1 MANYSNSVLLAAV
14 GIMNDRFN
22 AHELRKPIYGAHEA
36 FLEFRDYSI
45 PDMAD
50 IRKSEN
56 RTTTVKYLTKTSP
69 SVANARSCTPS
80 AAFGESGSINLS
92 WKTYSTTV
100 GHSYKIFDNNYYSE
114 AQGFANDLY
123 GAFLALHDAIETD
136 AIAYLET
143 NRTGVNAGSSS
154 LGTFNSTADK
164 FNIANANKDRYL
176 NYVDTVMRENKYYG
190 DIRHINNVAATA
202 LWKEQT
208 AQGPANDSNLAYQF
222 GRMKL
227 LESHT
232 ITTGSDLITAYAFD
246 PYAVTMID
254 WIPSINRKGIV
265 SGQEEW
271 TTMGDI
277 FGFPI
282 TWAVFKKEACTDT
295 TDYGGHTQDLKTV
308 YEISVDISFAKA
320 PLSVA
325 TETPIFKFGLLSS

>member
-69 SVANARSCTPS
+69 SVANSRSCIPS
-80 AAFGESGSINLS
+80 AAFGESGTLNLS

-154 LGTFNSTADK
+154 LGTFNATADK
-164 FNIANANKDRYL
+164 FNISNANKDRYL

-208 AQGPANDSNLAYQF
+208 AQGTANDRNLAYQF

-254 WIPSINRKGIV
+254 WIPSINRKGIL

-282 TWAVFKKEACTDT
+282 TWAVFKKEACTNT
-295 TDYGGHTQDLKTV
+295 TDYGGHTQDLNTV
-308 YEISVDISFAKA
+308 YEISADISFAKA